1 MKADSNSGKPAERA
15 GEPKV
20 DSGRRW
26 VNLVLGTGLVA
37 TIASFIYPAIRYV
50 IPPRVAESSNLSVV
64 AAKVGELKDNAAK
77 VFKFGSEPAIL
88 IRMVDGNYRAFTAV
102 CTHLGCTVQY
112 RPDLHEI
119 WCPCHNGMYD
129 LQGRNVS
136 GPPPRPLAQYQVH
149 IQGEDIVVVRNA

>member
-1 MKADSNSGKPAERA
+1 MTADSNSGRSAA
-15 GEPKV
+15 SGEEKKV

-26 VNLVLGTGLVA
+26 VNMVLGTGVVA

-50 IPPRVAESSNLSVV
+50 IPPPVSEASNLSVV
-64 AAKVGELKDNAAK
+64 AARVGELKNNTAK

-88 IRMVDGNYRAFTAV
+88 VKISDGTYRAFTAV

-112 RPDLHEI
+112 RADLHEI

-129 LQGRNVS
+129 LHGRNVS

-149 IQGEDIVVVRNA
+149 IQGEDVVVVRNA